1 MVAPILLVEC
11 LLLNSINKEGLNM
24 IGSAKVKGFR
34 QAHRR
39 SRAADSAQGRIL
51 WTIFNG
57 LKMVGR

>member
-39 SRAADSAQGRIL
+39 
-51 WTIFNG
+51 
-57 LKMVGR
+57 